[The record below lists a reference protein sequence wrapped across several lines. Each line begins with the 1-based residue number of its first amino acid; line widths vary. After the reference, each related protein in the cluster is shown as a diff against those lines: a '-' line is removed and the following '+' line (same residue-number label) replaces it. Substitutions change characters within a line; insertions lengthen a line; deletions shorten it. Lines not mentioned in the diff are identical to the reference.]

1 MKGYK
6 DIFLDLDD
14 TVLDFKKGQHD
25 ALFSACD
32 EFGLV
37 ITENDYREYDKINK
51 ESWKAYERGDIE
63 KDAMLVRRYERFLS
77 YKNAKGDAEKLNGL
91 YGKYL
96 SMQGCFLP
104 GAKEGVRYLKSKYRL
119 SLITNGN
126 LTTQKGRL
134 AAAGLTDFF
143 DYQFISDGVGFRK
156 PDLEFFTHALEVSGA
171 KKEETLVIGD
181 SPSSDILGAHKCGL
195 DALLFDYKGT
205 TVCPYPYLKRVRTWA
220 EICALL

>member
-1 MKGYK
+1 MKEYK

-25 ALFSACD
+25 ALFAACG
-32 EFGLV
+32 EFGLS

-51 ESWKAYERGDIE
+51 ESWKAYERGEIE
-63 KDAMLVRRYERFLS
+63 KDAMLVQRYRRFLN
-77 YKNAKGDAEKLNGL
+77 YKNAEGDAAKLNAL

-104 GAKEGVRYLKSKYRL
+104 GAEEGVRYLKKKYRL

-126 LTTQKGRL
+126 LTTQNGRL
-134 AAAGLTDFF
+134 AAAGLSDFF
-143 DYQFISDGVGFRK
+143 DYKFISDGVGFRK

-181 SPSSDILGAHKCGL
+181 SPSSDILGAYKCGL

-205 TVCPYPYLKRVRTWA
+205 AVCPYPYLKRVRAWA
-220 EICALL
+220 EICSLL